1 MLITYH
7 GHSEFL
13 LETEDGLRILTDP
26 FDPKVPFPY
35 RETAA
40 DIVIISHEHH
50 DQIGRAHV

>member
-35 RETAA
+35 R
-40 DIVIISHEHH
+40 
-50 DQIGRAHV
+50 